1 MASCK
6 LFLFLV
12 AFIFLAKVVIC
23 QEEEPNFIA
32 QAPEEDPQFISHEA
46 LLANN
51 RSYSTLSGRNLVQ
64 SYSFPPRMT
73 KKPCKVNFQNVN
85 YLPLRRRCM
94 PPYPVN
100 RCCHGLKL
108 VACNHADNINDLST
122 KCSEEMFR
130 NVQKWYPIGWFHNN
144 CKEGPQG
151 LACPMRRRHRHH
163 HRRH

>member
-32 QAPEEDPQFISHEA
+32 QAPEEDPQFISPAGEPEEEEEEEPKFISHEA

-73 KKPCKVNFQNVN
+73 KK
-85 YLPLRRRCM
+85 
-94 PPYPVN
+94 
-100 RCCHGLKL
+100 
-108 VACNHADNINDLST
+108 HA
-122 KCSEEMFR
+122 R
-130 NVQKWYPIGWFHNN
+130 
-144 CKEGPQG
+144 
-151 LACPMRRRHRHH
+151 
-163 HRRH
+163 